1 MSENEIKNDNPQ
13 KQDLTPRKTIEK
25 SSVQNTLETPLS
37 KNENDY
43 FNDVEIFDID
53 AARKAKQE
61 KIQVESNESLKKKG
75 DPLPQ
80 APVFSEKELKLPDAL
95 GLTVEEKKKPAVNPS
110 SDTTAFAKITNGSS
124 RSQGVGE
131 QTGSEKRNGKAETGE
146 KRSVPMT
153 DFKAEKVV
161 FDSSVRKN
169 YVPEVKSSKEL
180 LKEKDKK
187 GASAAA
193 TLAKSM
199 IYVCAVLVISC
210 LLAYY
215 IIVIANDVFA
225 FVKSDSQVE
234 VNIPEY
240 ATLNEIAD
248 ILHENDVIKYPK
260 VFVLY
265 NKIRKREAS
274 TYLSGVYTV
283 SPMQN
288 YDELL
293 SMFKA
298 KKSNNLTEV
307 SVTIPEGYT
316 VDDIIKLLVDEKGI
330 GTKEGFID
338 AIQNYN
344 YEYWFIEEMKDISP
358 DRKYRLEGYL
368 YPDTY
373 YFYRESEE
381 HVIINKMLQNFHS
394 KFSAVYKEECEKMG
408 MSVDDVINLASVIQ
422 MEAKYSTEYTTV
434 SSVIHNRLNSNST
447 AFNKRLECDATIQY
461 FLPERKE
468 ELTYADTRIDNP
480 YNSYLYPG
488 LPPGPISNPT
498 LKAIRAA
505 LYPEDTSYYYFVSM
519 KNGHMLFAKT
529 LTEHEYNKKIAF
541 AD

>member
-1 MSENEIKNDNPQ
+1 MSENEIKKNNSME
-13 KQDLTPRKTIEK
+13 KQPLTDGDIAEKATVQGGSVAPAPKTED
-25 SSVQNTLETPLS
+25 
-37 KNENDY
+37 DY

-53 AARKAKQE
+53 AVRRAKQTEAQSKRNEIAPKDE
-61 KIQVESNESLKKKG
+61 K
-75 DPLPQ
+75 PLSKP
-80 APVFSEKELKLPDAL
+80 PVFSEKELQLPDAL
-95 GLTVEEKKKPAVNPS
+95 GLTVEEKKSPLASKVNAPKKEEPKKTYSADEQPISKDVGVSAQELLKKDVRITDIKP
-110 SDTTAFAKITNGSS
+110 
-124 RSQGVGE
+124 
-131 QTGSEKRNGKAETGE
+131 
-146 KRSVPMT
+146 
-153 DFKAEKVV
+153 EKVV
-161 FDSSVRKN
+161 FDSSVQQE
-169 YVPEVKSSKEL
+169 YVPEVKSTKEQ

-187 GASAAA
+187 GPSAAA
-193 TLAKSM
+193 TLAKSL
-199 IYVCAVLVISC
+199 IYVSVVLVVSV
-210 LLAYY
+210 LLAYF
-215 IIVIANDVFA
+215 IIVVANDVFA
-225 FVKSDSQVE
+225 FVKSDAQVE

-240 ATLNEIAD
+240 ATIGEIAD
-248 ILHENDVIKYPK
+248 ILHEGDVIKYPK
-260 VFVLY
+260 IFVLY
-265 NKIRKREAS
+265 NKIRKRDTS
-274 TYLSGVYTV
+274 NYLSGVYTV

-316 VDDIIKLLVDEKGI
+316 VDDIIKLLVEEKGI
-330 GTKEGFID
+330 GTKEGFVD
-338 AIQNYN
+338 AIQNYD
-344 YEYWFIEEMKDISP
+344 YEYWFIDEMKNPSP

-381 HVIINKMLQNFHS
+381 YVIINKMLQNFHS

-408 MSVDDVINLASVIQ
+408 MSVDEVINLASIIQ

-434 SSVIHNRLNSNST
+434 SSVIHNRLKSKST

-468 ELTYADTRIDNP
+468 ELTYEDTRIDNP

-505 LYPEDTSYYYFVSM
+505 LYPEDTAYYYFVSM

-529 LTEHEYNKKIAF
+529 LPEHEYNKKIAF

>member
-1 MSENEIKNDNPQ
+1 MSENEIKKNNTAGKPH
-13 KQDLTPRKTIEK
+13 LTARRTIEK
-25 SSVQNTLETPLS
+25 RPVSPAP
-37 KNENDY
+37 KAENDY

-53 AARKAKQE
+53 AARRAKQNE
-61 KIQVESNESLKKKG
+61 KQNAKNEVRKTEQK
-75 DPLPQ
+75 PLPKP
-80 APVFSEKELKLPDAL
+80 PVFSKKDLELPDVL
-95 GLTVEEKKKPAVNPS
+95 GLTVEEKKKPDAS
-110 SDTTAFAKITNGSS
+110 ESEDTNTFAKVTSGVSKAKKASDKADIKKQNGD
-124 RSQGVGE
+124 
-131 QTGSEKRNGKAETGE
+131 EKQNAA
-146 KRSVPMT
+146 VLT
-153 DFKAEKVV
+153 DFLSEKVV
-161 FDSSVRKN
+161 YDSSVQQDYIPN
-169 YVPEVKSSKEL
+169 VKSSKEL

-187 GASAAA
+187 APNAAA

-199 IYVCAVLVISC
+199 IYICAVLVISC
-210 LLAYY
+210 VLAYY
-215 IIVIANDVFA
+215 IIFIANDVFA
-225 FVKSDSQVE
+225 FVKDDVQIE

-240 ATLNEIAD
+240 ATLGEIAE
-248 ILHENDVIKYPK
+248 ILHEKDVIDYPK
-260 VFVLY
+260 IFVLY
-265 NKIRKREAS
+265 NKIRKRDTS
-274 TYLSGVYTV
+274 NYLSGVYTV

-316 VDDIIKLLVDEKGI
+316 VDDIIKLLVEEKGI

-338 AIQNYN
+338 AIQNYE
-344 YEYWFIEEMKDISP
+344 YEYWFIEDMKDISP

-408 MSVDDVINLASVIQ
+408 MSIDDVINLASIIQ

-434 SSVIHNRLNSNST
+434 SSVIHNRLKSNST

-468 ELTYADTRIDNP
+468 ELTYDDTRIDNP

-505 LYPEDTSYYYFVSM
+505 LYPENTQYYYFVSM

-541 AD
+541 AE